1 MSKMPKTLLT
11 NTQQNSL
18 ENEDFAL
25 PTPPI
30 TISNGVSKTAVGTLA
45 NLPRAEFP
53 GELSIGDVT
62 IPCAVLDDGTRV
74 LTQQGFLTAI
84 GRNRNPNKGQRSI
97 DNRPSFLVA
106 KNLDPFITDE
116 LRSLWLPI
124 PFVPK
129 AGGYE
134 GVAWG
139 YRAELLP
146 KVCYVFLDAYEAGKL
161 LPSQAHIPSQCR
173 IIVRAFATLGIIAL
187 VDECTGYQEV
197 RDRKALQAILDRYIT
212 DEWRA
217 WSRQF
222 PTEFYREVF
231 RLRGWTFDSLS
242 TKRPGVL
249 SHITKDV
256 VYSRLAPGVLK
267 ELQKKIPRNAKGKP
281 TKRLFQGANR
291 RYRYSVTKGTS
302 FRCHCPY
309 ARFWQLEWIFTVF
322 CNGLFPSLTVLCLSF
337 LKKMNH
343 KRFNPRRANARG

>member
-1 MSKMPKTLLT
+1 MMKTTNPEILSSNAEQKSPKKQGLVHS
-11 NTQQNSL
+11 NTSSSD
-18 ENEDFAL
+18 EDRKPQVA
-25 PTPPI
+25 
-30 TISNGVSKTAVGTLA
+30 TLA
-45 NLPRAEFP
+45 KLPRAEFP
-53 GELSIGDVT
+53 GELTIGDVT

-84 GRNRNPNKGQRSI
+84 GRNRNPNKGQNSV

-116 LRSLWLPI
+116 LRSLWQPI

-146 KVCYVFLDAYEAGKL
+146 KVCYVFLDAHEAGKL
-161 LPSQAHIPSQCR
+161 LSSQSHIPPQCR
-173 IIVRAFATLGIIAL
+173 IIVRAFATVGIIAL

-197 RDRKALQAILDRYIT
+197 RDSQALQAILDRYIN
-212 DEWRA
+212 DEWRI

-222 PTEFYREVF
+222 PIDFYREVF
-231 RLRGWTFDSLS
+231 RLRGWTFDSVS

-267 ELQKKIPRNAKGKP
+267 ELQKKNA
-281 TKRLFQGANR
+281 
-291 RYRYSVTKGTS
+291 
-302 FRCHCPY
+302 
-309 ARFWQLEWIFTVF
+309 
-322 CNGLFPSLTVLCLSF
+322 
-337 LKKMNH
+337 
-343 KRFNPRRANARG
+343 